1 METLLFAGMAILMFL
16 FGFITHWILSGD
28 DRRLLKQYRQHA
40 RELNRVEARRQALE
54 AQRRQW
60 GG

>member
-1 METLLFAGMAILMFL
+1 MTPLMFAAWMIIMFL
-16 FGFITHWILSGD
+16 FGFVTHWITSIGE
-28 DRRLLKQYRQHA
+28 RRQLKWYRQHA
-40 RELNRVEARRQALE
+40 RELNKVEARRQSLE

>member
-1 METLLFAGMAILMFL
+1 MTPFLFAAWMIITFL
-16 FGFITHWILSGD
+16 FGFFVQWLVSSG
-28 DRRLLKQYRQHA
+28 DRRLLKRYRQHA
-40 RELNRVEARRQALE
+40 RELNRVEARRQSLE

>member
-1 METLLFAGMAILMFL
+1 MTPLLFTIWMIVMFL
-16 FGFITHWILSGD
+16 LGFITHWITSRD
-28 DRRLLKQYRQHA
+28 ERKLLKRYRQHA
-40 RELNRVEARRQALE
+40 RELNRVEARRQSLE